1 VKVIEEWTDLV
12 AAELGVRPKERDRN
26 TEDPLAG
33 SSIDEDPLAGS
44 SIDTEDPLA
53 GSSFDEVLALA
64 RYVARDV
71 CGPAA
76 PLTFYLMGVAV
87 GRGMPLVEAAA
98 RVSTLVERWRGVDW
112 RD

>member
-1 VKVIEEWTDLV
+1 VNVKVVEEWTDL
-12 AAELGVRPKERDRN
+12 AATELGVGRAELDKE
-26 TEDPLAG
+26 T
-33 SSIDEDPLAGS
+33 
-44 SIDTEDPLA
+44 
-53 GSSFDEVLALA
+53 VLTLA

-71 CGPAA
+71 CGAAA

-87 GRGMPLVEAAA
+87 GRGMPPVEAAA